1 MSQHKEEER
10 PPSHRIFEA
19 CFIASE
25 IVVII
30 LYFIFV
36 DYGPGLGA
44 NDSAEETI
52 KSSQERMQSIYPMW

>member
-36 DYGPGLGA
+36 DYGPGLSA
-44 NDSAEETI
+44 NDTAWETTL
-52 KSSQERMQSIYPMW
+52 SSQDRMQSVYPMW